1 MENRRKKE
9 ILTMP
14 FEKSPDT
21 VKIAERIKAKIA
33 SLEGLVKQIKSVAL
47 KTAQNSAEYEK
58 QLAITIIKLQ
68 NGAEMP
74 IGDVTARDVKQTT
87 LERTARGICYDYV
100 LKRDTAQAMYKGLIT
115 RIEAEKAILN
125 GYQSIFKHLSEA

>member
-1 MENRRKKE
+1 MK
-9 ILTMP
+9 MQP
-14 FEKSPDT
+14 FEKSPDM

-58 QLAITIIKLQ
+58 QLAVTIVKLQ
-68 NGAEMP
+68 NGVSFELEGVVASD
-74 IGDVTARDVKQTT
+74 IKQTT
-87 LERTARGICYDYV
+87 LEKVARGICYDYA

-125 GYQSIFKHLSEA
+125 GWQSVFRYLSEA